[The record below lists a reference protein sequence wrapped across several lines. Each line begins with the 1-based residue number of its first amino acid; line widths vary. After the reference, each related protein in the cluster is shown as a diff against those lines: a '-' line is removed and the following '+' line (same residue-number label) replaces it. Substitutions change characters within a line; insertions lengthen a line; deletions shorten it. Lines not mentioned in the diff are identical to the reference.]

1 MSGRLGGRLL
11 NERLSINS
19 LTEKTVPVN
28 ADLVLI
34 EDSELS
40 YMRKKVQVGTLKSAA
55 GLGDVDGPAS
65 STDNAL
71 ARWDLATGKL
81 LQNSGVLLDDNNNMT
96 IPATYGANLVDTG
109 AIWSRGSFDAG
120 STVYLVKTAGGTT
133 AATYETNE
141 ATGKDVY
148 VTVVASGLTAGGF
161 AVAIGGQTLS
171 SSITADGTNTYYVTE
186 TATTNLTVT
195 PTDALRITSLTITVQ
210 VMTNGTL
217 TVDRDIT
224 LRAGQLLL
232 PYGDVSYPAISFINN
247 PGTGLYRSSAG
258 TLFYA
263 YNGVDTG
270 VRLYSSGVV
279 QGTKLSSSSVI
290 DIGATDCT
298 LIRDAANTLQLGND
312 AATAAAQT
320 LKAADSTGA
329 GIAGASLTLN
339 GGTGGSG
346 GAIGIVNLNSDGGN
360 VQMGAA
366 ASAIGF
372 YGTTPTAQ
380 QVLAT
385 GAGATVDNVITVLQ
399 NIGICKQS

>member
-34 EDSELS
+34 EDSEAL
-40 YMRKKVQVGTLKSAA
+40 YVQKKVQVGTLKSAA

-81 LQNSGVLLDDNNNMT
+81 LQNSGVLLDDGNNMT

-109 AIWSRGSFDAG
+109 ATWSRGSFDAG
-120 STVYLVKTAGGTT
+120 TTVYLVKTAGGTT
-133 AATYETNE
+133 AATYETSE
-141 ATGKDVY
+141 AAGRDVY

-161 AVAIGGQTLS
+161 SVAIGGQTLS
-171 SSITADGTNTYYVTE
+171 SSITVSGTTTYFVTE
-186 TATTNLTVT
+186 TAGTNLTVT

-224 LRAGQLLL
+224 MRNGQLLL
-232 PYGDVSYPAISFINN
+232 VNGSSSYPAIAPYNDPTTGVAFSAAGSLQYYRNSTQYLNFIN
-247 PGTGLYRSSAG
+247 GVMT
-258 TLFYA
+258 FYA
-263 YNGVDTG
+263 NGGGGIILNNDT
-270 VRLYSSGVV
+270 YI
-279 QGTKLSSSSVI
+279 T
-290 DIGATDCT
+290 
-298 LIRDAANTLQLGND
+298 RDAIHTVQFGPD
-312 AATAAAQT
+312 AATASAQT
-320 LKAADSTGA
+320 IKAADSTGA
-329 GIAGASLTLN
+329 GNAGADLTLL
-339 GGTGGSG
+339 GGNPGSG
-346 GAIGIVNLNSDGGN
+346 GAIGIVNLNSGGGN

-385 GAGATVDNVITVLQ
+385 GAGATVDNVISALQ
-399 NIGICKQS
+399 TLGLVKQA